1 MQSPMSHFLVNIHC
15 GRNPKQRGRV
25 TRPLTY
31 TARPRH
37 RAFETFYTKLGQ
49 WLDNRLHLEFSVVRH
64 TKHEC
69 KWKVPCYFLDTV
81 GQMCSI
87 GATLAML
94 KERGQF
100 LESSPAVHFI
110 PSALPGGHALA
121 QASIPDDGTSKKVSL
136 YCSVGSLQ
144 DVHGHWV

>member
-1 MQSPMSHFLVNIHC
+1 MKSTLLYSRYC
-15 GRNPKQRGRV
+15 
-25 TRPLTY
+25 
-31 TARPRH
+31 
-37 RAFETFYTKLGQ
+37 RA
-49 WLDNRLHLEFSVVRH
+49 N
-64 TKHEC
+64 
-69 KWKVPCYFLDTV
+69 
-81 GQMCSI
+81 

-94 KERGQF
+94 KETGQF

-144 DVHGHWV
+144 DVLMVTGYKLICTYYERVVDYCWYTPCSRKDLGASPTSAIF